1 MLISRTQVLSI
12 GDFMPVYKW
21 DLTFVK
27 APKNLKIEGNTGGYG
42 NLSRLNFHCITTALP
57 NRTIES
63 AEVEIRGW
71 KQRQAMKSTVE
82 QTLNMTFVET
92 DDLFVTDLFKK
103 WRDLCISETTSYS
116 SGKLS
121 YTADIKIERLN
132 NKGKVVATYI
142 LRNCYPETMEN
153 PEMSADS
160 SEAQQP
166 SVTMSFDW
174 FEEEISGNAPTQISG
189 DKHLP
194 PT

>member
-1 MLISRTQVLSI
+1 MFISRQQVLSI

-21 DLTFVK
+21 NVSFIK
-27 APKNLKIEGNTGGYG
+27 APQGLSTTGTGANG
-42 NLSRLNFHCITTALP
+42 LARLNFHCITTALP

-63 AEVEIRGW
+63 TEVEIRGW

-103 WRDLCISETTSYS
+103 WRNLCIAEGTSYS
-116 SGKLS
+116 VGKAL
-121 YTADIKIERLN
+121 YTATMQIDRIN
-132 NKGKVVATYI
+132 NKGKIVASYI
-142 LRNCYPETMEN
+142 LNNCYPETMEN

-174 FEEEISGNAPTQISG
+174 FEEIIKTTPPSTTITGNTIPT
-189 DKHLP
+189 
-194 PT
+194 T